1 MYAHTYIFTYT
12 CFPHYR
18 ILRPFLLR
26 RLKKDVLLKMP
37 PKPEIAIYCTMTTLQ
52 REYYTRIQQGNMRD
66 TLIDMG
72 IEGGKDLSEKN
83 MLMNL
88 RKVI

>member
-1 MYAHTYIFTYT
+1 
-12 CFPHYR
+12 
-18 ILRPFLLR
+18 
-26 RLKKDVLLKMP
+26 
-37 PKPEIAIYCTMTTLQ
+37 MTTLQ
-52 REYYTRIQQGNMRD
+52 REYYTRIQHGNMRG